1 MDCSFKSGLG
11 QPLIN
16 CSYGAMQKQ
25 ASVLQMWRSGHL
37 PFKDRASAPLFPSA
51 SLLIGPRSRPGS
63 RWKTWQPNQQV
74 LRARPT
80 ASNLQ
85 SCFRLFSFCLK
96 LNFQRLPFRC
106 AAPLLSRL
114 TARVARAFTDSLK
127 TQLLCKKTV
136 PGFLLCRLS
145 SFGRL

>member
-1 MDCSFKSGLG
+1 MDCFFSLPNPKSGLG

-37 PFKDRASAPLFPSA
+37 PFKARASAPLFQAAPHPPRAGRQAASA
-51 SLLIGPRSRPGS
+51 SLLIGPRSRPRS

-74 LRARPT
+74 LCARPT

-114 TARVARAFTDSLK
+114 TAHSELHG
-127 TQLLCKKTV
+127 LLQI
-136 PGFLLCRLS
+136 L
-145 SFGRL
+145 